1 MPDTTPLIEVQNL
14 SVGYSD
20 KNPMHSV
27 ASGINFQLYPNKL
40 ISLLGL
46 NGVGKST
53 LLRTLSGVQ
62 SPLAGHI
69 SIANKPLNSYSKTD
83 LATQLSVVLTD
94 KIPVNQLTVYE
105 LVTLGRIP
113 YTNWIGSLS
122 ERDKA
127 LIEQALLA
135 TETQEIRHKRVNQI
149 SDGQLQKVLIAR
161 AIAQDT
167 PIIILDEP
175 STHLDLYNK
184 IALFRLLKKLCQTQN
199 KCILFSTHDM
209 DLALQLSDELILMR
223 PEGLLHDSTDK
234 IVEST
239 ALDHFFNDPSIRFNR
254 EQKRFIL
261 DAH

>member
-1 MPDTTPLIEVQNL
+1 MPELLPLLEVQNL
-14 SVGYSD
+14 SVGYSH
-20 KNPMHSV
+20 KHPMQEV
-27 ASGINFQLYPNKL
+27 ASGINFQLYPNRL

-46 NGVGKST
+46 NGIGKST

-62 SPLAGHI
+62 APLGGKVLL
-69 SIANKPLNSYSKTD
+69 ANEPLSSYSKTD

-94 KIPVNQLTVYE
+94 KIPLNELTVYE

-113 YTNWIGSLS
+113 YTNWIGRVTD
-122 ERDKA
+122 RDKV
-127 LIEQALLA
+127 LIEQALIA
-135 TETQEIRHKRVNQI
+135 TETHEIRNKKVNQI
-149 SDGQLQKVLIAR
+149 SDGQLQKALIAR

-184 IALFRLLKKLCQTQN
+184 ITLFKLLKKLCRTQN

-209 DLALQLSDELILMR
+209 DLALQLSDELLLMR
-223 PEGLLHDSTDK
+223 PEGVLHDSTAQIIK
-234 IVEST
+234 GT
-239 ALDHFFNDPSIRFNR
+239 TLDHFFNDPSIRFNR

-261 DAH
+261 DSQ